1 MFGFDNM
8 FNGCFKPIAKGMCK
22 LGVNGK
28 LAIKTSTGFKTY
40 DLDHNKLTNCSNFGF
55 DADGC
60 FWVVPTFK
68 VTRGDVILVN
78 GRPHC
83 VIKVEDD
90 MISAFNYEDS
100 TIVQVVP
107 EHHVFMGKTYC
118 YGKIFSPFMNLG
130 KSDKSMNSMMK
141 MMMMSQMF
149 GGSDT
154 NSGIN
159 PMMFMMMGDNG
170 FEDLFDGAFDLCAE
184 DSEEE

>member
-1 MFGFDNM
+1 M
-8 FNGCFKPIAKGMCK
+8 FNGCFKPVAKGMCK
-22 LGVNGK
+22 LGMNGQ
-28 LAIKTSTGFKTY
+28 LAIKTTTGFKTY
-40 DLDHNKLTNCSNFGF
+40 DLEHNKLTNCSNFGF

-68 VTRGDVILVN
+68 VERGDVILVN

-83 VIKVEDD
+83 VIKIEND

-149 GGSDT
+149 GGTGT
-154 NSGIN
+154 NNGMN

-170 FEDLFDGAFDLCAE
+170 FEDLFDGAFDFGVN